1 MNPKSRVPN
10 PSESRVP
17 NPKSRQFLG
26 TTGVGVFVAKLADHF
41 CSFARRMSLTEAPDE
56 YICIASRATS
66 MQMPHVMPCG
76 SQAATSPFAARAV
89 TKQSSLPRWPL
100 RSQPQ

>member
-1 MNPKSRVPN
+1 MRSAESSRYF
-10 PSESRVP
+10 E
-17 NPKSRQFLG
+17 G
-26 TTGVGVFVAKLADHF
+26 TGGVGVELGNDPFHLR
-41 CSFARRMSLTEAPDE
+41 SFDARISATAAPDE

-76 SQAATSPFAARAV
+76 SQSRTSPEGVRAA

-100 RSQPQ
+100 RSHPQ

>member
-1 MNPKSRVPN
+1 MWFGYFEAHLRS
-10 PSESRVP
+10 
-17 NPKSRQFLG
+17 
-26 TTGVGVFVAKLADHF
+26 LA
-41 CSFARRMSLTEAPDE
+41 ARMSRTEAPDE

-66 MQMPHVMPCG
+66 MQMPHVMPWG
-76 SQAATSPFAARAV
+76 SHDRTSPFALRDV